1 MTAVSQDGLVD
12 NEEFAQLMASKYGSS
27 VDVQAAFNKFDVNK
41 DGVLD
46 RDEMVAVQREIE
58 GHSMRGSGADGRQGV
73 SSDVLEAQVERIET
87 FVVAVHGSCNAL
99 HDALAQARSARS
111 PGARLSACVC
121 NCAAAS
127 HAHAAW

>member
-1 MTAVSQDGLVD
+1 
-12 NEEFAQLMASKYGSS
+12 MASKYGSS

-46 RDEMVAVQREIE
+46 RDEMVAVHREIE
-58 GHSMRGSGADGRQGV
+58 SQSMRGNGTDGRQGV
-73 SSDVLEAQVERIET
+73 SSEVLEAQVERIET

-99 HDALAQARSARS
+99 HEALAQAIS
-111 PGARLSACVC
+111 ARLSACVW

-127 HAHAAW
+127 HSPAEHRLHQGGSE